1 MPQVP
6 EDKPVQPVAGPIG
19 EAGVGPIA
27 EPDMQPDAEA
37 AAQRFAELGIGPI
50 AEPAAERT
58 AEAAAQPDVEP
69 APAPATTI
77 WPAGSKP
84 PAPATAP
91 VPPPAQAVAPAAAP
105 QCTPE
110 ASSEQ
115 AYDPYD
121 PGSVGEQPAEA
132 PGTPIAQAAQQEEAE
147 EAAAEAEADARAGW
161 LHGRLEE
168 LRRLSRIPGVHLSEE
183 IDRVQG
189 RLKKLRHEKR
199 RHDTWVTVSIARHKD
214 RPRTRDYIGRLIDGF
229 EELKGDRLRADDAAI
244 VGGMGWFEGRA
255 VVVVGHQKGRD
266 LNEQTEVNFGM
277 ARPEGYRKAQR
288 LFALAERLRLPVLTF
303 VDTPGAY
310 PGIAAEEGGQARA
323 IAETM
328 LAMARLTVP
337 VVATIIGEGG
347 SGGALALAVADRV
360 LMQENAVYSVIS
372 PEGCA
377 AILWRDREFAPQA
390 AEALRP
396 TASQLLE
403 LGVIERVVP
412 ESRMGAHHNPDWSA
426 VQVREAIREALK
438 ELDELAPSQRK
449 ALRRERFRKLGVFSE
464 GAGPYALSA
473 TPFASTMTTPGAG
486 VP

>member
-1 MPQVP
+1 MSEVGMPEAPHDETVRP
-6 EDKPVQPVAGPIG
+6 VAEPITEPAVQPVT
-19 EAGVGPIA
+19 
-27 EPDMQPDAEA
+27 
-37 AAQRFAELGIGPI
+37 
-50 AEPAAERT
+50 EPAA
-58 AEAAAQPDVEP
+58 QPVVEP
-69 APAPATTI
+69 PAPPATTI
-77 WPAGSKP
+77 WPAGSTP
-84 PAPATAP
+84 PAPPTPSTATP
-91 VPPPAQAVAPAAAP
+91 STPPTQSLPKQPFA
-105 QCTPE
+105 
-110 ASSEQ
+110 EQ
-115 AYDPYD
+115 PYDPYD
-121 PGSVGEQPAEA
+121 PGRVDEEPVEEPATA
-132 PGTPIAQAAQQEEAE
+132 PGAAQQEEAE
-147 EAAAEAEADARAGW
+147 EVAAEAEAEARAGW

-337 VVATIIGEGG
+337 VVATVIGEGG

-412 ESRMGAHHNPDWSA
+412 EARMGANHNPDWSA

-438 ELDELAPSQRK
+438 ELDALAPAERK
-449 ALRRERFRKLGVFSE
+449 ALRRERFRKLGVFSD
-464 GAGPYALSA
+464 GAGPYAFS
-473 TPFASTMTTPGAG
+473 TTPLGPAMATI
-486 VP
+486 PTDRS